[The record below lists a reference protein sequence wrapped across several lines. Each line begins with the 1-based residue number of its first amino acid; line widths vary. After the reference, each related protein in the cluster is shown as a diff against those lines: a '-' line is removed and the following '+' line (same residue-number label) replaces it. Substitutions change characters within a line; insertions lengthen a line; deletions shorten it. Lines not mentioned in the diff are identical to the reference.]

1 MISSVGTDDLACCS
15 ALLDAMQN
23 LQGMAL
29 HAALGGI
36 ASGLLKRPGGRFV
49 VSLPAVTPDG
59 LCQVVEHEDA
69 QFGYFVFPALTRPY
83 TELERTR
90 LAMLAAFLGR
100 LMQRRAETDKRA
112 RSLDQ
117 IEAKLEQQA
126 QILNQMHE
134 SVITMDPAGFITSWN
149 RGAEQLFGY
158 SALEA
163 IGRNVLFL
171 YENEEEEDSLHD
183 LFLEQGGRE
192 MEVRRRKKSGE
203 VFWASLSLSVMRDQS
218 GHPIGLIGY
227 LNDITE
233 RKNAEKLIHHLAYYD
248 ALTGLPNR
256 TLLTRTVDQ
265 ALTEAR
271 HESMHG
277 CVMFIDLNRFKP
289 INDTLGHVAGDMLL
303 VEVALRLRRALREQ
317 DVVARLGADEFA
329 VALFDIDK
337 DYHPGF
343 VAQKLL
349 AVFDDP
355 FFIDGHELRV
365 GASIGVSMYPEDASD
380 TETLLRLADIA
391 MYRAKQG
398 GDNNEN
404 GYVYYSEEMNRNT
417 LDLLRIETGLL
428 HAFEYNE
435 LLLYYQPKV
444 DMNTLAITGGEALV
458 RWQHPERGLL
468 LPGEFIPIAE
478 ETGLIVQLS
487 DWVLDAVCRQARSW
501 KEAGLAPIRIALN
514 VTAREFTR
522 SLPDRVRAA
531 LNRHA
536 LSGDWLELEIT
547 ESMLMHSTDR
557 VISIMEKICSLGIT
571 ISLDDFGTGY
581 SSLSYLKRFPINTLK
596 IDRSFTMGIPDDTND
611 CAIASAIIGIA
622 KQLRHKVIAEGV
634 ETEKQFNFLREA
646 GCNELQGFLFSRPI
660 PAADFHAMLLEGR
673 KLNVM
678 QQAASSALPAAGLPG
693 Q

>member
-15 ALLDAMQN
+15 ALLDALQN
-23 LQGMAL
+23 LHGMAL

-36 ASGLLKRPGGRFV
+36 ASGFLKRPGGRYL
-49 VSLPAVTPDG
+49 SGVTTDVPGLQQDVAHDG
-59 LCQVVEHEDA
+59 HSFGCYHFPEAETVYTDSERARLC
-69 QFGYFVFPALTRPY
+69 
-83 TELERTR
+83 
-90 LAMLAAFLGR
+90 MLAGFTGR
-100 LMQRRAETDKRA
+100 LLQAQADADRRA

-158 SALEA
+158 TALEA

-171 YENEEEEDSLHD
+171 YENEDEEDSLAD
-183 LFLEQGGRE
+183 MFLEQGGRE

-203 VFWASLSLSVMRDQS
+203 TFWASLSLSVMRDQ
-218 GHPIGLIGY
+218 HANPIGLIGY

-233 RKNAEKLIHHLAYYD
+233 RKSAEKLIHHLAYYD

-265 ALTEAR
+265 ALQEGR
-271 HESMHG
+271 HGATHG

-303 VEVALRLRRALREQ
+303 VEVAIRLRRALREE
-317 DVVARLGADEFA
+317 DLVARLGADEFA

-349 AVFDDP
+349 ALFDEP

-365 GASIGVSMYPEDASD
+365 GASIGISMVPEDASD

-398 GDNNEN
+398 GENNEG
-404 GYVYYSEEMNRNT
+404 GYAYYSEEMNRNT

-435 LLLYYQPKV
+435 LLLYYQPKL
-444 DMNTLAITGGEALV
+444 DMQSGVITGAEALV

-487 DWVLDAVCRQARSW
+487 DWVLDAVCHQARAW
-501 KEAGLAPIRIALN
+501 KEAGLTPIRIALN

-531 LNRHA
+531 LSRHH
-536 LSGDWLELEIT
+536 LTGEWLELEIT
-547 ESMLMHSTDR
+547 ESMLMHGTDR
-557 VISIMEKICSLGIT
+557 VISIMEKVCQLGVT

-596 IDRSFTMGIPDDTND
+596 IDRSFTMGIPDDFND

-634 ETEKQFNFLREA
+634 ETEKQFNFLKEA
-646 GCNELQGFLFSRPI
+646 GCNELQGFIFSRPV
-660 PAADFHAMLLEGR
+660 PAPDFHDMLLTGKRLQLGAAALSLPLGGEGDV
-673 KLNVM
+673 L
-678 QQAASSALPAAGLPG
+678 G
-693 Q
+693 

>member
-1 MISSVGTDDLACCS
+1 MISSLSTDDLACCS
-15 ALLDAMQN
+15 ALLDAMHN
-23 LQGMAL
+23 LHGTAL
-29 HAALGGI
+29 HAAMGGI
-36 ASGLLKRPGGRFV
+36 VSGLLKRPGGKYLMV
-49 VSLPAVTPDG
+49 VSTDEASLVQEVRHDG
-59 LCQVVEHEDA
+59 VL
-69 QFGYFVFPALTRPY
+69 FGCYVFAGAPEGYSLA
-83 TELERTR
+83 ERQR
-90 LAMLAAFLGR
+90 LSAFADFTGR
-100 LMQRRAETDKRA
+100 LLHKQVDNDKRA
-112 RSLDQ
+112 KALDQ
-117 IEAKLEQQA
+117 IESKLEQQA
-126 QILNQMHE
+126 QILHQMHE
-134 SVITMDPAGFITSWN
+134 SVITMDQAGFITSWN

-158 SALEA
+158 TALEA

-171 YENEEEEDSLHD
+171 YENEDEEDSLAD
-183 LFLEQGGRE
+183 MFLEQGGRE

-203 VFWASLSLSVMRDQS
+203 TFWASLSLSVMRDQH

-227 LNDITE
+227 INDITE

-248 ALTGLPNR
+248 SLTGLPNR

-265 ALTEAR
+265 ALQEAQQG
-271 HESMHG
+271 SMYG
-277 CVMFIDLNRFKP
+277 CLMFIDLNRFKP

-303 VEVALRLRRALREQ
+303 VEVAIRLRRALREQ

-337 DYHPGF
+337 DYHAGF

-349 AVFDDP
+349 ALFDEP

-365 GASIGVSMYPEDASD
+365 GASIGISMYPQDARD

-398 GDNNEN
+398 GENNEG
-404 GYVYYSEEMNRNT
+404 GYAYYSEEMNSNT
-417 LDLLRIETGLL
+417 LDVLRIETGLL

-444 DMNTLAITGGEALV
+444 DMQDGSITGAEALV

-468 LPGEFIPIAE
+468 LPGQFIPIAE

-487 DWVLDAVCRQARSW
+487 DWVLDAVCRQARFW
-501 KEAGLAPIRIALN
+501 KDAGHAPVRIALN

-531 LNRHA
+531 LGRHQIA
-536 LSGDWLELEIT
+536 GEWLELEIT
-547 ESMLMHSTDR
+547 ESMLMHSTDH
-557 VISIMEKICSLGIT
+557 VIAIMEKICGLGIT

-596 IDRSFTMGIPDDTND
+596 IDRSFTMGIPEDTND

-634 ETEKQFNFLREA
+634 ETEKQFNFLKEA
-646 GCNELQGFLFSRPI
+646 GCNELQGYIFSTPI
-660 PAADFHAMLLEGR
+660 PAEQFQEMLLSGKR
-673 KLNVM
+673 LAIQGV
-678 QQAASSALPAAGLPG
+678 LPAPLVDEPG
-693 Q
+693 V

>member
-1 MISSVGTDDLACCS
+1 MISLLGTDDLACCS

-23 LQGMAL
+23 LHGLAL

-36 ASGLLKRPGGRFV
+36 ASGFLKRPGGRY
-49 VSLPAVTPDG
+49 LAGPAP
-59 LCQVVEHEDA
+59 EDA
-69 QFGYFVFPALTRPY
+69 GMTQEVAHDAEHFGHFAFPGPAESY
-83 TELERTR
+83 TQAERQR
-90 LAMLAAFLGR
+90 LAALAGFAGR
-100 LMQRRAETDKRA
+100 LLQRRAETERRA
-112 RSLDQ
+112 RALDQ

-134 SVITMDPAGFITSWN
+134 SVITMDAAGFITSWN

-171 YENEEEEDSLHD
+171 YESEDEEDSLAD
-183 LFLEQGGRE
+183 MFLEQGGRE

-203 VFWASLSLSVMRDQS
+203 IFWASLSLSVMRDQH
-218 GHPIGLIGY
+218 GNPIGLIGY

-248 ALTGLPNR
+248 SLTGLPNR

-265 ALTEAR
+265 ALLEAR
-271 HESMHG
+271 QGSMHG

-303 VEVALRLRRALREQ
+303 VEVGLRLRRALRDQ

-349 AVFDDP
+349 SLFNEP

-365 GASIGVSMYPEDASD
+365 GASIGVSMYPDDAGD

-398 GDNNEN
+398 GDNNEG
-404 GYVYYSEEMNRNT
+404 GYAYYSEEMNRNT

-428 HAFEYNE
+428 HAFEYDE

-444 DMNTLAITGGEALV
+444 DMFTGGITGAEALV

-501 KEAGLAPIRIALN
+501 KEAGLPPVRLALN

-522 SLPDRVRAA
+522 SLPDRIRAA
-531 LNRHA
+531 MGRHM
-536 LSGDWLELEIT
+536 LSGEWLELEIT

-557 VISIMEKICSLGIT
+557 VIAIMEKVCSLGIT

-634 ETEKQFNFLREA
+634 ETEKQFNFLKEA
-646 GCNELQGFLFSRPI
+646 GCNELQGYIFSRP
-660 PAADFHAMLLEGR
+660 
-673 KLNVM
+673 
-678 QQAASSALPAAGLPG
+678 LPAAELYAMLVERRRLKVISEHPSLPLDDVGL
-693 Q
+693 

>member
-1 MISSVGTDDLACCS
+1 MIATLSSNDLACCS
-15 ALLDAMQN
+15 ALLDAV
-23 LQGMAL
+23 LGLEGIAL
-29 HAALGGI
+29 HEALSNIVSSFLGR
-36 ASGLLKRPGGRFV
+36 SGGRYFSDV
-49 VSLPAVTPDG
+49 PNALDTQQLLQP
-59 LCQVVEHEDA
+59 VEHE
-69 QFGYFVFPALTRPY
+69 GVSYGHYVFPDPPENYTEAEAGRLASFAALT
-83 TELERTR
+83 
-90 LAMLAAFLGR
+90 GR
-100 LMQRRAETDKRA
+100 LLQNRADTEKRS
-112 RSLDQ
+112 RVLDQ
-117 IEAKLEQQA
+117 IESKLEQQA

-134 SVITMDPAGFITSWN
+134 SVITMDQAGFITSWN

-158 SALEA
+158 TAIEA

-171 YENEEEEDSLHD
+171 YENEDEDDASLND
-183 LFLEQGGRE
+183 VFLAQGGRE

-203 VFWASLSLSVMRDQS
+203 AFWASLSLSVMRDQH
-218 GHPIGLIGY
+218 GQPIGMIGY
-227 LNDITE
+227 INDITE

-248 ALTGLPNR
+248 SLTGLPNR

-265 ALTEAR
+265 ALLAAQQDNIY
-271 HESMHG
+271 G
-277 CVMFIDLNRFKP
+277 CIMFIDLNRFKP

-303 VEVALRLRRALREQ
+303 VEVAIRLRKALRDE

-329 VALFDIDK
+329 IALFDIDK
-337 DYHPGF
+337 DYHAGF
-343 VAQKLL
+343 VAQKLIAL
-349 AVFDDP
+349 FDEP

-365 GASIGVSMYPEDASD
+365 GASIGISMYPQDATD

-398 GDNNEN
+398 GENNEG
-404 GYVYYSEEMNRNT
+404 GYAYYSEEMNRNT

-435 LLLYYQPKV
+435 LLLYYQPKI
-444 DMNTLAITGGEALV
+444 DFAQGHITGAEALV

-468 LPGEFIPIAE
+468 APGDFIPIAE

-487 DWVLDAVCRQARSW
+487 DWVLEAACAQARQW
-501 KEAGLAPIRIALN
+501 KEAGLEPIRIAIN

-531 LNRHA
+531 LSRHQ
-536 LSGDWLELEIT
+536 LTGEWLELEIT

-557 VISIMEKICSLGIT
+557 VISIMEKICLLGVT

-596 IDRSFTMGIPDDTND
+596 IDRSFTTGIPDDTND

-634 ETEKQFNFLREA
+634 ENMEQFNFLKEA
-646 GCNELQGFLFSRPI
+646 GCNELQGYLFSRPV
-660 PAADFHAMLLEGR
+660 PAADFHLMLTEGR
-673 KLNVM
+673 KFS
-678 QQAASSALPAAGLPG
+678 AAL
-693 Q
+693 

>member
-1 MISSVGTDDLACCS
+1 MIATLSSNDLACCS
-15 ALLDAMQN
+15 ALLDAV
-23 LQGMAL
+23 LGLEGIAL
-29 HAALGGI
+29 HEALSNIVSSFLG
-36 ASGLLKRPGGRFV
+36 RPGGRYFSDVANALDTQQLLQSV
-49 VSLPAVTPDG
+49 VHEGVGYGHYIFPDPAESYTEAEAG
-59 LCQVVEHEDA
+59 RLTSFA
-69 QFGYFVFPALTRPY
+69 ALT
-83 TELERTR
+83 
-90 LAMLAAFLGR
+90 GR
-100 LMQRRAETDKRA
+100 LLQNRADTEKRSRA
-112 RSLDQ
+112 LDQ
-117 IEAKLEQQA
+117 IESKLEQQA

-134 SVITMDPAGFITSWN
+134 SVITMDQAGFITSWN

-158 SALEA
+158 TAIEA

-171 YENEEEEDSLHD
+171 YENEDEDDTSLND
-183 LFLEQGGRE
+183 VFLAQGGRE

-203 VFWASLSLSVMRDQS
+203 AFWASLSLSVMRDQH
-218 GHPIGLIGY
+218 GQPIGMIGY
-227 LNDITE
+227 INDITE

-248 ALTGLPNR
+248 SLTGLPNR

-265 ALTEAR
+265 ALLAAQQDNIY
-271 HESMHG
+271 G
-277 CVMFIDLNRFKP
+277 CIMFIDLNRFKP

-303 VEVALRLRRALREQ
+303 VEVAIRLRKALRDE

-329 VALFDIDK
+329 IALFDIDK
-337 DYHPGF
+337 DYHAGF
-343 VAQKLL
+343 VAQKLIAL
-349 AVFDDP
+349 FDEP

-365 GASIGVSMYPEDASD
+365 GASIGISMYPQDAAD

-398 GDNNEN
+398 GENNEG
-404 GYVYYSEEMNRNT
+404 GYAYYSEEMNRNT

-435 LLLYYQPKV
+435 LLLYYQPKI
-444 DMNTLAITGGEALV
+444 DFAQGHITGAEALV

-468 LPGEFIPIAE
+468 APGDFIPIAE

-487 DWVLDAVCRQARSW
+487 DWVLEAACAQARQW
-501 KEAGLAPIRIALN
+501 KEAGLEPIRIAIN

-531 LNRHA
+531 LSRHQ
-536 LSGDWLELEIT
+536 LTGEWLELEIT

-557 VISIMEKICSLGIT
+557 VISIMEKVCLLGVT

-596 IDRSFTMGIPDDTND
+596 IDRSFTTGIPDDTND

-634 ETEKQFNFLREA
+634 ENMAQFNFLKEA
-646 GCNELQGFLFSRPI
+646 GCNELQGYLFSRPV
-660 PAADFHAMLLEGR
+660 PAADFHLMLTEGR
-673 KLNVM
+673 KFS
-678 QQAASSALPAAGLPG
+678 AAL
-693 Q
+693 

>member
-1 MISSVGTDDLACCS
+1 MISSVSTDDLACCS
-15 ALLDAMQN
+15 ALLDALQN
-23 LQGMAL
+23 LHGPAL
-29 HAALGGI
+29 SAALGGI
-36 ASGLLKRPGGRFV
+36 ASGFLKRPGGKYL
-49 VSLPAVTPDG
+49 SGQAPEGDMLKQAVGHDS
-59 LCQVVEHEDA
+59 EH
-69 QFGYFVFPALTRPY
+69 FGYYLFPDPAATY
-83 TELERTR
+83 STQECQR
-90 LAMLAAFLGR
+90 LAMLAGFTGR
-100 LMQRRAETDKRA
+100 LLQRQADTERRA

-158 SALEA
+158 TALEA

-171 YENEEEEDSLHD
+171 YENEDEEDSLAD
-183 LFLEQGGRE
+183 MFLAQGGRE

-203 VFWASLSLSVMRDQS
+203 TFWASLSLSVMRDQH
-218 GHPIGLIGY
+218 GNPIGLIGY

-248 ALTGLPNR
+248 SLTGLPNR

-265 ALTEAR
+265 ALQEAR
-271 HESMHG
+271 QDSMHG

-303 VEVALRLRRALREQ
+303 VEVAIRLRRALREQ

-349 AVFDDP
+349 ALFDEP

-365 GASIGVSMYPEDASD
+365 GASIGVSMYPEDACD

-398 GDNNEN
+398 GENNEG
-404 GYVYYSEEMNRNT
+404 GYAYYSEEMNRNT

-444 DMNTLAITGGEALV
+444 DMLTGGITGAEALV
-458 RWQHPERGLL
+458 RWRHPERGLL

-487 DWVLDAVCRQARSW
+487 DWVLDAVCKQARSW
-501 KEAGLAPIRIALN
+501 KDAGLVPMRIALN

-522 SLPDRVRAA
+522 SLPDRIRAA
-531 LNRHA
+531 LSRHQ
-536 LSGDWLELEIT
+536 LGGEWLELEIT

-581 SSLSYLKRFPINTLK
+581 SSLSYLKRFPIHTLK
-596 IDRSFTMGIPDDTND
+596 IDRSFTMGIPEDTND

-634 ETEKQFNFLREA
+634 ETEKQFNFLKEA
-646 GCNELQGFLFSRPI
+646 GCNELQGYIFSRPV
-660 PAADFHAMLLEGR
+660 PAGDFHRMLLEGR
-673 KLNVM
+673 RLKIIGEHP
-678 QQAASSALPAAGLPG
+678 SLPLDDIGF
-693 Q
+693 

>member
-1 MISSVGTDDLACCS
+1 MIATLSSNDLACCS
-15 ALLDAMQN
+15 ALLDAV
-23 LQGMAL
+23 LGLEGIAL
-29 HAALGGI
+29 HEALSNI
-36 ASGLLKRPGGRFV
+36 
-49 VSLPAVTPDG
+49 VSS
-59 LCQVVEHEDA
+59 
-69 QFGYFVFPALTRPY
+69 
-83 TELERTR
+83 
-90 LAMLAAFLGR
+90 FLGR
-100 LMQRRAETDKRA
+100 TGGRYFSDVANALDTQQLLQSVVHEGVSYGHYVFPDPYENYTEAEAGRLASFAALTGRLLQNRADTEKRSRA
-112 RSLDQ
+112 LDQ
-117 IEAKLEQQA
+117 IESKLEQQA

-134 SVITMDPAGFITSWN
+134 SVITMDQAGFITSWN

-158 SALEA
+158 TAIEA

-171 YENEEEEDSLHD
+171 YENEDEDDASLND
-183 LFLEQGGRE
+183 VFLAQGGRE

-203 VFWASLSLSVMRDQS
+203 AFWASLSLSVMRDQH
-218 GHPIGLIGY
+218 GQPIGMIGY
-227 LNDITE
+227 INDITE

-248 ALTGLPNR
+248 SLTGLPNR

-265 ALTEAR
+265 ALQAAQQDNIY
-271 HESMHG
+271 G
-277 CVMFIDLNRFKP
+277 CIMFIDLNRFKP

-303 VEVALRLRRALREQ
+303 VEVAIRLRKALRDE

-329 VALFDIDK
+329 IALFDIDK
-337 DYHPGF
+337 DYHAGF
-343 VAQKLL
+343 VAQKLIAL
-349 AVFDDP
+349 FDEP

-365 GASIGVSMYPEDASD
+365 GASIGISMYPQDATD

-398 GDNNEN
+398 GENNEG
-404 GYVYYSEEMNRNT
+404 GYAYYSEEMNRNT

-435 LLLYYQPKV
+435 LLLYYQPKI
-444 DMNTLAITGGEALV
+444 DFAQGHITGAEALV

-468 LPGEFIPIAE
+468 APGDFIPIAE

-487 DWVLDAVCRQARSW
+487 DWVLEAACAQARQW
-501 KEAGLAPIRIALN
+501 KEAGLEPIRIAIN

-531 LNRHA
+531 LSRHQ
-536 LSGDWLELEIT
+536 LTGEWLELEIT

-557 VISIMEKICSLGIT
+557 VISIMEKICLLGVT

-596 IDRSFTMGIPDDTND
+596 IDRSFTTGIPDDTND

-634 ETEKQFNFLREA
+634 ENMAQFNFLKEA
-646 GCNELQGFLFSRPI
+646 GCNELQGYLFSRPV
-660 PAADFHAMLLEGR
+660 PAVDFHLMLTEGR
-673 KLNVM
+673 KFS
-678 QQAASSALPAAGLPG
+678 AAL
-693 Q
+693 

>member
-1 MISSVGTDDLACCS
+1 MLSSVGTDDLACCS

-36 ASGLLKRPGGRFV
+36 ASGLLKRPGGRYV
-49 VSLPAVTPDG
+49 AGATAAADGG
-59 LCQVVEHEDA
+59 LCQPVQCNGA
-69 QFGYFVFPALTRPY
+69 LFGHFVFPQLTRPY
-83 TELERTR
+83 SDQERQR
-90 LAMLAAFLGR
+90 LSMLAAFLGR
-100 LMQRRAETDKRA
+100 LMQGRADTEQRVH
-112 RSLDQ
+112 SLDQ

-158 SALEA
+158 SATEA

-171 YENEEEEDSLHD
+171 YENEDEEDSLHD
-183 LFLEQGGRE
+183 LFLEHGGRE

-203 VFWASLSLSVMRDQS
+203 VFWASLSLSVMRDQN

-265 ALTEAR
+265 ALQDAR
-271 HESMHG
+271 HDNMHG

-303 VEVALRLRRALREQ
+303 VEVAIRLRRALREQ

-329 VALFDIDK
+329 VALFGIDK
-337 DYHPGF
+337 DSPGF

-349 AVFDDP
+349 ALFDEP

-365 GASIGVSMYPEDASD
+365 GASIGVSLYPEDATD

-398 GDNNEN
+398 GENNEG
-404 GYVYYSEEMNRNT
+404 GYAYYSEEMNRNT

-444 DMNTLAITGGEALV
+444 DMQTLAITGAEALV

-501 KEAGLAPIRIALN
+501 KDAGLSPIRIALN

-522 SLPDRVRAA
+522 SLPDRVAAA
-531 LNRHA
+531 LERHM
-536 LSGDWLELEIT
+536 LSGEWLELEIT

-557 VISIMEKICSLGIT
+557 VISIMEKICGLGIT

-634 ETEKQFNFLREA
+634 EDQKQFNFLREA
-646 GCNELQGFLFSRPI
+646 GCNELQGYIFSRPV

-673 KLNVM
+673 KLALESPSAG
-678 QQAASSALPAAGLPG
+678 QA
-693 Q
+693 

>member
-1 MISSVGTDDLACCS
+1 MMTTLSGDDLAACT
-15 ALLDAMQN
+15 ALLDVVQS
-23 LQGMAL
+23 LQGQAL
-29 HAALGGI
+29 HAALGDI
-36 ASGLLKRPGGRFV
+36 ASGFVKRPGCQYFPDAAPEAPI
-49 VSLPAVTPDG
+49 SLTQELRHEGVQYGHYAFPEAPTAYTATESERLHTLAG
-59 LCQVVEHEDA
+59 LTA
-69 QFGYFVFPALTRPY
+69 
-83 TELERTR
+83 R
-90 LAMLAAFLGR
+90 LL
-100 LMQRRAETDKRA
+100 QTRAESEKRVRA
-112 RSLDQ
+112 LDQ

-134 SVITMDPAGFITSWN
+134 SVITMDQAGFITSWN

-158 SALEA
+158 TAIEA

-171 YENEEEEDSLHD
+171 YESEDEDDSALAD
-183 LFLEQGGRE
+183 IFMSQGGRE

-203 VFWASLSLSVMRDQS
+203 TFWASLSLSVMRDQH
-218 GHPIGLIGY
+218 GQPIGLIGY
-227 LNDITE
+227 INDITE

-248 ALTGLPNR
+248 SLTGLPNR

-265 ALTEAR
+265 ALS
-271 HESMHG
+271 ESQENSQYG
-277 CVMFIDLNRFKP
+277 CIMFIDLNRFKP

-303 VEVALRLRRALREQ
+303 VEVAIRLRRALRDE

-329 VALFDIDK
+329 VALFNIDR
-337 DYHPGF
+337 DYHAGF

-349 AVFDDP
+349 ALFDEP

-365 GASIGVSMYPEDASD
+365 GASIGISMYPQDAAD

-398 GDNNEN
+398 GENNEG
-404 GYVYYSEEMNRNT
+404 GYAYYSEEMSRNK
-417 LDLLRIETGLL
+417 LDLLRIETGLM
-428 HAFEYNE
+428 HAFEYDE

-444 DMNTLAITGGEALV
+444 DMHTGIVTGAEALV

-487 DWVLDAVCRQARSW
+487 DWVLNAVCTQARAW
-501 KEAGLAPIRIALN
+501 KEAGLPPVRIALN
-514 VTAREFTR
+514 ITAREFTR

-531 LNRHA
+531 MSRYQLD
-536 LSGDWLELEIT
+536 GEWLELEIT
-547 ESMLMHSTDR
+547 ESMLMHGTDR
-557 VISIMEKICSLGIT
+557 VIAIMEMVCNLGLT

-596 IDRSFTMGIPDDTND
+596 IDRSFTMGIPEDTND

-634 ETEKQFNFLREA
+634 ESEQQLQFLKDA
-646 GCNELQGFLFSRPI
+646 GCDELQGYLFSPPV
-660 PAADFHAMLLEGR
+660 PAQKFHEMLMSGKRLE
-673 KLNVM
+673 L
-678 QQAASSALPAAGLPG
+678 SSDKNAGG
-693 Q
+693 VAGG

>member
-1 MISSVGTDDLACCS
+1 MISSVSTDDLACCS

-23 LQGMAL
+23 LHGQVL
-29 HAALGGI
+29 SAALGGI
-36 ASGLLKRPGGRFV
+36 ASAFLKRPGGKYQPG
-49 VSLPAVTPDG
+49 PAPEGEMLKQAVG
-59 LCQVVEHEDA
+59 YESEH
-69 QFGYFVFPALTRPY
+69 FGYYLFPDPAETYSQLECQRLT
-83 TELERTR
+83 
-90 LAMLAAFLGR
+90 MLAGFTGR
-100 LMQRRAETDKRA
+100 LLQRQADTEKRA

-158 SALEA
+158 TAMEA

-171 YENEEEEDSLHD
+171 YENEDEEDSLAD
-183 LFLEQGGRE
+183 MFVEQGGRE

-203 VFWASLSLSVMRDQS
+203 TFWASLSLSVMRDQH
-218 GHPIGLIGY
+218 GNPIGLIGY
-227 LNDITE
+227 INDITE

-248 ALTGLPNR
+248 SLTGLPNR
-256 TLLTRTVDQ
+256 TLLTRTVDE
-265 ALTEAR
+265 ALLEAR
-271 HESMHG
+271 QDSMHG

-303 VEVALRLRRALREQ
+303 VEVAIRLRRALREQ

-349 AVFDDP
+349 ALFDEP

-398 GDNNEN
+398 GENNEG
-404 GYVYYSEEMNRNT
+404 GYAYYSEEMNSNT

-444 DMNTLAITGGEALV
+444 DMLTGGITGAEALV

-487 DWVLDAVCRQARSW
+487 DWVLDAVCNQARAW
-501 KEAGLAPIRIALN
+501 KDAGMAPIRIALN

-522 SLPDRVRAA
+522 SLPDRIRAA
-531 LNRHA
+531 LSRHQ
-536 LSGDWLELEIT
+536 LGGEWLELEIT

-634 ETEKQFNFLREA
+634 ETEKQFNFLKEA
-646 GCNELQGFLFSRPI
+646 GCNELQGYIFSRPV
-660 PAADFHAMLLEGR
+660 PADDFHRMLLEGR
-673 KLNVM
+673 RLKIIGEHP
-678 QQAASSALPAAGLPG
+678 SLPLDDIGL
-693 Q
+693 

>member
-1 MISSVGTDDLACCS
+1 MIATLSSNDLACCS
-15 ALLDAMQN
+15 ALLDAV
-23 LQGMAL
+23 LGLEGVVLHEAL
-29 HAALGGI
+29 SNIVSSFLG
-36 ASGLLKRPGGRFV
+36 RPGGRYFSGVANALDTQQLLQSV
-49 VSLPAVTPDG
+49 VHEGVGYGHYLFPDPAENYTEAEAG
-59 LCQVVEHEDA
+59 RLA
-69 QFGYFVFPALTRPY
+69 SFAALT
-83 TELERTR
+83 
-90 LAMLAAFLGR
+90 GR
-100 LMQRRAETDKRA
+100 LLQNRADTEKRSRA
-112 RSLDQ
+112 LDQ
-117 IEAKLEQQA
+117 IESKLEQQA

-134 SVITMDPAGFITSWN
+134 SVITMDQAGFITSWN

-158 SALEA
+158 TAIEA

-171 YENEEEEDSLHD
+171 YENEDEDDASLND
-183 LFLEQGGRE
+183 VFLAQGGRE

-203 VFWASLSLSVMRDQS
+203 AFWASLSLSVMRDQH
-218 GHPIGLIGY
+218 GQPIGMIGY
-227 LNDITE
+227 INDITE

-248 ALTGLPNR
+248 SLTGLPNR

-265 ALTEAR
+265 ALLAAQQDNIY
-271 HESMHG
+271 G
-277 CVMFIDLNRFKP
+277 CIMFIDLNRFKP

-303 VEVALRLRRALREQ
+303 VEVAIRLRKALRDE

-329 VALFDIDK
+329 IALFDIDK
-337 DYHPGF
+337 DYHAGF
-343 VAQKLL
+343 VAQKLIAL
-349 AVFDDP
+349 FDEP

-365 GASIGVSMYPEDASD
+365 GASIGISMYPQDAAD

-398 GDNNEN
+398 GENNEG
-404 GYVYYSEEMNRNT
+404 GYAYYSEEMNRNT

-435 LLLYYQPKV
+435 LLLYYQPKI
-444 DMNTLAITGGEALV
+444 DFAQGHITGAEALV

-468 LPGEFIPIAE
+468 APGDFIPIAE

-487 DWVLDAVCRQARSW
+487 DWVLEAACAQARQW
-501 KEAGLAPIRIALN
+501 KEAGLEPIRIAIN

-531 LNRHA
+531 LSRHQ
-536 LSGDWLELEIT
+536 LTGEWLELEIT

-557 VISIMEKICSLGIT
+557 VISIMEKVCLLGVT

-596 IDRSFTMGIPDDTND
+596 IDRSFTTGIPEDTND

-634 ETEKQFNFLREA
+634 ENMAQFNFLKDA
-646 GCNELQGFLFSRPI
+646 GCNELQGYLFSRPV
-660 PAADFHAMLLEGR
+660 PAADFHLMLTEGR
-673 KLNVM
+673 KFS
-678 QQAASSALPAAGLPG
+678 AAS
-693 Q
+693 

>member
-1 MISSVGTDDLACCS
+1 MIATLSSNDLACCS
-15 ALLDAMQN
+15 ALLDAV
-23 LQGMAL
+23 LGLEGIAL
-29 HAALGGI
+29 HEALSNIVSSFLG
-36 ASGLLKRPGGRFV
+36 RPGGRYFSDVANALDTQQLLQSV
-49 VSLPAVTPDG
+49 V
-59 LCQVVEHEDA
+59 HE
-69 QFGYFVFPALTRPY
+69 GVSYGHYVFPDPAENYAEAEAGRLVSFAALT
-83 TELERTR
+83 
-90 LAMLAAFLGR
+90 GR
-100 LMQRRAETDKRA
+100 LLQNRADTEKRS
-112 RSLDQ
+112 RVLDQ
-117 IEAKLEQQA
+117 IESKLEQQA

-134 SVITMDPAGFITSWN
+134 SVITMDQAGFITSWN

-158 SALEA
+158 TAIEA

-171 YENEEEEDSLHD
+171 YENEDEDDASLND
-183 LFLEQGGRE
+183 VFLAQGGRE

-203 VFWASLSLSVMRDQS
+203 AFWASLSLSVMRDQH
-218 GHPIGLIGY
+218 GQPIGMIGY
-227 LNDITE
+227 INDITE

-248 ALTGLPNR
+248 SLTGLPNR

-265 ALTEAR
+265 ALLAAQQDNIY
-271 HESMHG
+271 G
-277 CVMFIDLNRFKP
+277 CIMFIDLNRFKP

-303 VEVALRLRRALREQ
+303 VEVAIRLRKALRDE

-329 VALFDIDK
+329 IALFDIDK
-337 DYHPGF
+337 DYHAGF
-343 VAQKLL
+343 VAQKLIAL
-349 AVFDDP
+349 FDEP

-365 GASIGVSMYPEDASD
+365 GASIGISMYPQDATD

-398 GDNNEN
+398 GENNEG
-404 GYVYYSEEMNRNT
+404 GYAYYSEEMNRNT

-435 LLLYYQPKV
+435 LLLYYQPKI
-444 DMNTLAITGGEALV
+444 DFAQGHITGAEALV

-468 LPGEFIPIAE
+468 APGDFIPIAE

-487 DWVLDAVCRQARSW
+487 DWVLEAACAQARQW
-501 KEAGLAPIRIALN
+501 KEAGLEPIRIAIN

-531 LNRHA
+531 LSRHQ
-536 LSGDWLELEIT
+536 LTGEWLELEIT

-557 VISIMEKICSLGIT
+557 VISIMEKICLLGVT

-596 IDRSFTMGIPDDTND
+596 IDRSFTTGIPDDTND

-634 ETEKQFNFLREA
+634 ENMAQFNFLKEA
-646 GCNELQGFLFSRPI
+646 GCNELQGYLFSRPV
-660 PAADFHAMLLEGR
+660 PAVDFHLMLTEGR
-673 KLNVM
+673 KFS
-678 QQAASSALPAAGLPG
+678 AAL
-693 Q
+693 

>member
-23 LQGMAL
+23 LHGPSL
-29 HAALGGI
+29 SAALGGI
-36 ASGLLKRPGGRFV
+36 ASGFLKRPGGKY
-49 VSLPAVTPDG
+49 LPGPAPDG
-59 LCQVVEHEDA
+59 DMLKQAVEYEGEH
-69 QFGYFVFPALTRPY
+69 FGYYCFPDSAGAYSAL
-83 TELERTR
+83 ECQR
-90 LAMLAAFLGR
+90 LAMLAGFTGR
-100 LMQRRAETDKRA
+100 LLQRQADTERRA

-158 SALEA
+158 TALEA

-171 YENEEEEDSLHD
+171 YENEDEGDSLAD
-183 LFLEQGGRE
+183 MFLEQGGRE

-203 VFWASLSLSVMRDQS
+203 TFWASLSLSVMRDQH
-218 GHPIGLIGY
+218 GNPIGLIGY
-227 LNDITE
+227 INDITE

-248 ALTGLPNR
+248 SLTGLPNR

-265 ALTEAR
+265 ALLEAR
-271 HESMHG
+271 QDSMHG

-303 VEVALRLRRALREQ
+303 VEVAIRLRRALREQ

-337 DYHPGF
+337 DYHTGF

-349 AVFDDP
+349 ATFDEP

-391 MYRAKQG
+391 MYRAKRG
-398 GDNNEN
+398 GDNNEG
-404 GYVYYSEEMNRNT
+404 GYAYYSEEMNRNT

-428 HAFEYNE
+428 HAFEYDE

-444 DMNTLAITGGEALV
+444 DMLAGAITGAEALV

-531 LNRHA
+531 LNKHR
-536 LSGDWLELEIT
+536 LGGEWLELEIT

-596 IDRSFTMGIPDDTND
+596 IDRSFTMGIPEDTND

-634 ETEKQFNFLREA
+634 ETEKQFNFLKEA
-646 GCNELQGFLFSRPI
+646 GCNELQGYIFSPPV
-660 PAADFHAMLLEGR
+660 PAGDFHHMLLEGR
-673 KLNVM
+673 RLKVVGEHP
-678 QQAASSALPAAGLPG
+678 SLPLDDFGV
-693 Q
+693 

>member
-1 MISSVGTDDLACCS
+1 MIATLSSNDLACCS
-15 ALLDAMQN
+15 ALLDAV
-23 LQGMAL
+23 LGLEGIAL
-29 HAALGGI
+29 HEALSNIVSSFLG
-36 ASGLLKRPGGRFV
+36 RPGGRYFSDIANALDTQQLLQSV
-49 VSLPAVTPDG
+49 VHEGVGYGHYIFPDPAESYTEAEAG
-59 LCQVVEHEDA
+59 RLTSFA
-69 QFGYFVFPALTRPY
+69 ALT
-83 TELERTR
+83 
-90 LAMLAAFLGR
+90 GR
-100 LMQRRAETDKRA
+100 LLQNRADTEKRSRA
-112 RSLDQ
+112 LDQ
-117 IEAKLEQQA
+117 IESKLEQQA

-134 SVITMDPAGFITSWN
+134 SVITMDQAGFITSWN

-158 SALEA
+158 TAIEA

-171 YENEEEEDSLHD
+171 YENEDEDDTSLND
-183 LFLEQGGRE
+183 VFLAQGGRE

-203 VFWASLSLSVMRDQS
+203 AFWASLSLSVMRDQH
-218 GHPIGLIGY
+218 GQPIGMIGY
-227 LNDITE
+227 INDITE

-248 ALTGLPNR
+248 SLTGLPNR

-265 ALTEAR
+265 ALLAAQQDNIY
-271 HESMHG
+271 G
-277 CVMFIDLNRFKP
+277 CIMFIDLNRFKP

-303 VEVALRLRRALREQ
+303 VEVAIRLRKALRDE

-329 VALFDIDK
+329 IALFDIDK
-337 DYHPGF
+337 DYHAGF
-343 VAQKLL
+343 VAQKLIAL
-349 AVFDDP
+349 FDEP

-365 GASIGVSMYPEDASD
+365 GASIGISMYPQDAAD

-398 GDNNEN
+398 GENNEG
-404 GYVYYSEEMNRNT
+404 GYAYYSEEMNRNT

-435 LLLYYQPKV
+435 LLLYYQPKI
-444 DMNTLAITGGEALV
+444 DFAQGHITGAEALV

-468 LPGEFIPIAE
+468 APGDFIPIAE

-487 DWVLDAVCRQARSW
+487 DWVLEAACAQARQW
-501 KEAGLAPIRIALN
+501 KEAGLEPIRIAIN

-531 LNRHA
+531 LSRHQ
-536 LSGDWLELEIT
+536 LTGEWLELEIT

-557 VISIMEKICSLGIT
+557 VISIMEKICLLGVT

-596 IDRSFTMGIPDDTND
+596 IDRSFTTGIPDDTND

-634 ETEKQFNFLREA
+634 ENMAQFNFLKEA
-646 GCNELQGFLFSRPI
+646 GCNELQGYLFSRPV
-660 PAADFHAMLLEGR
+660 PAADFHLMLTEGR
-673 KLNVM
+673 KFS
-678 QQAASSALPAAGLPG
+678 AAL
-693 Q
+693 

>member
-1 MISSVGTDDLACCS
+1 MIATLGSNDFACCT
-15 ALLDAMQN
+15 ALLEAVLGLDGA
-23 LQGMAL
+23 AL
-29 HAALGGI
+29 HEALGSAVSTFLG
-36 ASGLLKRPGGRFV
+36 RVGGRY
-49 VSLPAVTPDG
+49 LPGPPVDALQWTK
-59 LCQVVEHEDA
+59 VVEH
-69 QFGYFVFPALTRPY
+69 QGQSYGLYVFPDSADSYTEAEAARLASFAALT
-83 TELERTR
+83 
-90 LAMLAAFLGR
+90 GR
-100 LMQRRAETDKRA
+100 LLHNRADTEKRSRA
-112 RSLDQ
+112 LDQ
-117 IEAKLEQQA
+117 IESKLEQQA

-134 SVITMDPAGFITSWN
+134 SVITMDQAGFIISWN

-158 SALEA
+158 TAIEA

-171 YENEEEEDSLHD
+171 YENEDEDDTALND
-183 LFLEQGGRE
+183 VFLSQGGRE

-203 VFWASLSLSVMRDQS
+203 TFWASLSLSIMRDQY
-218 GHPIGLIGY
+218 GQPIGMIGY
-227 LNDITE
+227 INDITE

-248 ALTGLPNR
+248 SLTGLPNR

-265 ALTEAR
+265 ALVAAQQDNIY
-271 HESMHG
+271 G
-277 CVMFIDLNRFKP
+277 CIMFIDLNRFKP

-303 VEVALRLRRALREQ
+303 VEVAIRLRRALREE

-329 VALFDIDK
+329 IALFDIDK
-337 DYHPGF
+337 DYHAGF
-343 VAQKLL
+343 VAQKLIAL
-349 AVFDDP
+349 FDEP

-365 GASIGVSMYPEDASD
+365 GASIGISMYPQDAVD

-398 GDNNEN
+398 GENNEG
-404 GYVYYSEEMNRNT
+404 GYAYYSEEMNRNT

-435 LLLYYQPKV
+435 LLLYYQPKI
-444 DMNTLAITGGEALV
+444 DFAGGHITGAEALV

-468 LPGEFIPIAE
+468 GPGDFIPIAE

-487 DWVLDAVCRQARSW
+487 EWVLEAACAQARQW
-501 KEAGLAPIRIALN
+501 KDAGMEPIRIAIN

-531 LNRHA
+531 LSRHQ
-536 LSGDWLELEIT
+536 LTGDWLELEIT
-547 ESMLMHSTDR
+547 ESMLMNSTDR
-557 VISIMEKICSLGIT
+557 VISIMEKICLLGVT

-596 IDRSFTMGIPDDTND
+596 IDRSFTTGIPDDTND

-634 ETEKQFNFLREA
+634 ESMEQFSFLKEA
-646 GCNELQGFLFSRPI
+646 GCNELQGYLFSRPV
-660 PAADFHAMLLEGR
+660 PAADFHLMLTEGR
-673 KLNVM
+673 KFS
-678 QQAASSALPAAGLPG
+678 ASI
-693 Q
+693 